1 MARASKPRRAEPPAL
16 RRDAAENRER
26 LIAAAQ
32 KVFTALGTE
41 ATMEDVAS
49 AAGVGPAT
57 LYRRFPNK
65 DALVQV
71 VLVQFFR
78 HLIALA
84 DDALRRPPEQCV
96 EAYLTTVA
104 HELASKRGLAH
115 GLWGPLAPRAL
126 VAELE
131 ERTRLLVE
139 RARSVGAVEKQ
150 FTVGDIA
157 ATVWALRG
165 IFQSGGPAA
174 DAASRRHVAFL
185 LVGFR
190 AGRPPSR
197 RSNAFTG

>member
-1 MARASKPRRAEPPAL
+1 MASKAVGKKPQPRAL

-32 KVFTALGTE
+32 KVFSALGTE
-41 ATMEDVAS
+41 ATMEDVAR
-49 AAGVGPAT
+49 AASVGLAT

-65 DALVQV
+65 DTLVQA
-71 VLVQFFR
+71 VLEHFFR
-78 HLIALA
+78 HLIARA

-96 EAYLTTVA
+96 AAYLTTVA

-115 GLWGPLAPRAL
+115 GLWGHLAPRAL

-139 RARSVGAVEKQ
+139 RARSVGAVAEQ

-174 DAASRRHVAFL
+174 DAASRRHVAYL

-190 AGRPPSR
+190 AGRPTLRHSR
-197 RSNAFTG
+197 